1 VVVKNFAVLI
11 INDLRKFVKSPVLH
25 KTSTDS
31 MDSLSSSGTQNTT
44 KKRIKATHTRQE
56 TSSKII
62 AFEVLSSLKHKKRS
76 GRSITQL
83 LEVPNS
89 TMQSW
94 RASETAHGVSDEVE
108 AFFSTPCGAKFLQR
122 MVLAAYQSIHFGCGG
137 IRSLQEFLRLSHLN
151 QFVASSDGALHDFS
165 VRCEEHIIEVGE
177 AVEKRLAAGL
187 KTKKVTAALDEMF
200 RGKHPCLVAI
210 ETVSNYI
217 LLEKFTED
225 RSAETWETALR
236 PRLNDLNLDIQ
247 QVVSDQGSGIVACAK
262 ALGAEHTPELF
273 HAQQELTKATSAP
286 LSKQEKEFENGLN
299 AAEEKLSKQIKRHGS
314 NSQQAKEASIERNLK
329 QYGLEVRQE
338 RRRRAKKAVKNLGYL
353 YHPIDLKT
361 GKRKRI
367 EEIESG
373 FSEQLNVIEECAR
386 EAELGPSCQKR
397 LEKARRTFNAIVSS
411 LKLFYLFYIE
421 LVSSLRLN
429 EKQEL
434 FFNTVIFPL
443 CYLQSIWK
451 RLEQKERE
459 ELFDLMETLGKQF
472 QTSVYSEELKQLW
485 MKRGKECAEGFQR
498 SSSCVE
504 GRNGMLSLY
513 HHRFHRLNTRGLKA
527 LTIVHNFHKR
537 RNNGTTAAE
546 RLFGK
551 KHENLF
557 DSLVMNVRIPG
568 RPNLKKNTPQK
579 LKLEDENHMLAQG
592 F

>member
-1 VVVKNFAVLI
+1 
-11 INDLRKFVKSPVLH
+11 
-25 KTSTDS
+25 
-31 MDSLSSSGTQNTT
+31 MDSLSSNDTQNTT
-44 KKRIKATHTRQE
+44 KKRVKISRTRQE

-62 AFEVLSSLKHKKRS
+62 AFDVLSSLKHTKRS
-76 GRSITQL
+76 KRSITQL

-94 RASETAHGVSDEVE
+94 IASKDVHDVSDEVE
-108 AFFSTPCGAKFLQR
+108 VFLSTACGAKFLQR
-122 MVLAAYQSIHFGCGG
+122 IVLAAYQSIHFGCGG
-137 IRSLQEFLRLSHLN
+137 LRSLQEFLRLSQLS
-151 QFVASSDGALHDFS
+151 QFVASSEGALHDFS
-165 VRCEEHIIEVGE
+165 VRYEEHIIEVGE
-177 AVEKRLAAGL
+177 LEEKRLAAGIE
-187 KTKKVTAALDEMF
+187 TKKVTAALDEIF

-262 ALGAEHTPELF
+262 ALGAEHTAELF

-286 LSKQEKEFENGLN
+286 LAKQEKEFENSLN
-299 AAEEKLSKQIKRHGS
+299 VAEKKLRKKIKQHGS
-314 NSQQAKEASIERNLK
+314 NSQEAKKASIERNLK
-329 QYGLEVRQE
+329 QHGLEMRQE
-338 RRRRAKKAVKNLGYL
+338 RRRRAKKAVKNLGYV

-361 GKRKRI
+361 GKRKTSD
-367 EEIESG
+367 EIKTG

-386 EAELGPSCQKR
+386 EADLGLACQKR
-397 LEKARRTFNAIVSS
+397 LEKARRTFNTIASS
-411 LKLFYLFYIE
+411 LQLFFLFYIE
-421 LVSSLRLN
+421 LVSSLRLCK
-429 EKQEL
+429 KQEL
-434 FFNTVIFPL
+434 FFNEVVFPL
-443 CYLQSIWK
+443 CYLELIWK
-451 RLEQKERE
+451 RLRKKERE
-459 ELFDLMETLGKQF
+459 ELFDLMETLRRQF
-472 QTSVYSEELKQLW
+472 QTSEHSKELKQLW

-513 HHRFHRLNTRGLKA
+513 HHRFHRLNDRGLKA

-537 RNNGTTAAE
+537 RNQGTTAAE
-546 RLFGK
+546 RLFGR
-551 KHENLF
+551 KHVNLF

-568 RPNLKKNTPQK
+568 RPNRKKNALKK
-579 LKLEDENHMLAQG
+579 LELEDENYMTAQG